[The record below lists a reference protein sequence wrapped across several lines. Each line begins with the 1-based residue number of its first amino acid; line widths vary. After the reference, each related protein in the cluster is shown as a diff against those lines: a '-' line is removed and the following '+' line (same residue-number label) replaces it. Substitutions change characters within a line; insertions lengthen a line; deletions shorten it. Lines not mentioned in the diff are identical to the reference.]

1 MSTDLFVVD
10 ASKLNKPAPCD
21 LRSGAML
28 QREHRIKVESVA
40 LYSASSK
47 ASAGEVQTLSAEL
60 ASAEKAVKALSKVGT
75 VPANVAAKLDS
86 LRGRLSAAERN
97 ADVQVRILA
106 SKKMEL
112 ERWLG
117 EGDPTNASLCES
129 DGLLDKALDAVRRT
143 VGL

>member
-21 LRSGAML
+21 LREGAML
-28 QREHRIKVESVA
+28 QREHRIKTESVA

-60 ASAEKAVKALSKVGT
+60 ASAEKAVKALGKVGT

>member
-1 MSTDLFVVD
+1 MGTNLFVVNE
-10 ASKLNKPAPCD
+10 SKLNKPAPCD

-28 QREHRIKVESVA
+28 QREHRIKTESVA

-60 ASAEKAVKALSKVGT
+60 ASAEKAVKALGKVGT

-86 LRGRLSAAERN
+86 LRGRLCAAERN

-112 ERWLG
+112 ERWCG
-117 EGDPTNASLCES
+117 EGAPTNLSLVEG
-129 DGLLDKALDAVRRT
+129 DNLLDQVLDAVRRT